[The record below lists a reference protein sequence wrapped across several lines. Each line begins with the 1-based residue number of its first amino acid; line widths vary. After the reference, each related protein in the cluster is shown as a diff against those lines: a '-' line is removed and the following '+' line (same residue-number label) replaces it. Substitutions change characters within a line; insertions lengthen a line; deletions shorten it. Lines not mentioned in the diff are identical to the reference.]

1 MSSPNRFAP
10 ADERSALLRA
20 LVDSSDDAIIAKG
33 LDGTIVSWNAGA
45 ERSYGYTAAEAIGQP
60 NAGQS

>member
-1 MSSPNRFAP
+1 MSFTNRFMP
-10 ADERSALLRA
+10 GDEVSALLHA

-33 LDGTIVSWNAGA
+33 LDGTIVRWNAWA